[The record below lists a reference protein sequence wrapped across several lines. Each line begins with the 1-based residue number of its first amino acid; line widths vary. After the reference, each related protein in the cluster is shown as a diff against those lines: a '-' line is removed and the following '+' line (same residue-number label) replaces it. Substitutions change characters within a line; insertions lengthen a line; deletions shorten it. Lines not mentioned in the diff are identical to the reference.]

1 MCVSLCIK
9 EVFFFYLF
17 LTIIILTK
25 IFISKNESRSSGRE
39 KENNSSF
46 IIIFFCYILFE
57 LGMLVQTDDISCAL
71 INSQRANG
79 LQE

>member
-1 MCVSLCIK
+1 MKV
-9 EVFFFYLF
+9 EVVGERKRIIAHLFF
-17 LTIIILTK
+17 
-25 IFISKNESRSSGRE
+25 
-39 KENNSSF
+39 
-46 IIIFFCYILFE
+46 FFCYILFE